1 MDQTTLTSGEPPAL
15 PAKADWANPAVLVF
29 LFWTAAAWPSLV
41 WFILR
46 GTDGSD
52 EPLGII
58 ALAAALWFLMRE
70 RPGMALEP
78 RGLPAGGL
86 LLFLSAWP
94 GQPPLFSGLLAI
106 LALACA
112 FGLPWRSPG
121 ITALLGLSLPWM
133 ASLDFYLGAPFREL
147 IALAAAGILRAIGLP
162 VEAVG
167 AVIELAGRPVAVD
180 PPCTGLGM
188 LWHALFA
195 AAALASLHHLTLA
208 ATIRLFVCSG
218 LFAIAGNVARTSM
231 LFFPEAGLV
240 DWPSWTHELIGLAWF
255 LSVLLV
261 LVLIA
266 GRSRS
271 RGRSGGGREARS
283 GNDGKMPWCW
293 AAAAA
298 GAVCL
303 AWWPGTMTRPV
314 LPVGKVA
321 WPDHWEGLELVPLEP
336 DDIERRFARGFPGEI
351 RRFHFDG
358 GQLIL
363 RRVDR
368 ATRMLHA
375 SSDCLRAAGCR
386 LLHQPRQTND
396 ESGAMVSRYTMSDS
410 SGALWEVTEWIESE
424 DGEHRAANVSS
435 WYWMALRSPGAGPWL
450 AVTVMRKIG

>member
-133 ASLDFYLGAPFREL
+133 ASL
-147 IALAAAGILRAIGLP
+147 
-162 VEAVG
+162 
-167 AVIELAGRPVAVD
+167 
-180 PPCTGLGM
+180 
-188 LWHALFA
+188 
-195 AAALASLHHLTLA
+195 HHLTLA

-298 GAVCL
+298 GAVFL

-386 LLHQPRQTND
+386 LLHQPRQIED